1 MFHVVLFY
9 AVTLLLTSRTIQF
22 FSKQDIYIF
31 QVCIIGSQ
39 PTLCHV
45 TTYGVRACAC
55 MRVCVCMCI
64 CVRVVLACVC
74 ASEYFFAHI
83 RMYISNYIL
92 VIVMYPNSFPCH
104 KKLIQ
109 NCIFVLNL

>member
-22 FSKQDIYIF
+22 FSKQDIYI
-31 QVCIIGSQ
+31 IGSQ

-55 MRVCVCMCI
+55 MRVCVCMFI
-64 CVRVVLACVC
+64 CVRVVLVCVC
-74 ASEYFFAHI
+74 ASEYFCPYPYV
-83 RMYISNYIL
+83 YIELYFSNSY
-92 VIVMYPNSFPCH
+92 VP
-104 KKLIQ
+104 K
-109 NCIFVLNL
+109 